1 MDTQRDRALRLYR
14 RLLVLE
20 RVFRNT
26 NGTHHEQETSASE
39 DSLREGIQSMLAELA
54 EDARIV
60 STVPHPRSDRPQ
72 GDDHFDDRSEEER
85 HPLSHLERREIQ
97 QIVRAYEELIDYFDS
112 LKVVLGP
119 TDGKRPDIN
128 WHRLALGRFKS
139 ENTSLL
145 TGVVAGPAEH
155 TRDRRTDTRSE
166 PVGTKPTFHARRA
179 GSLQSRSWSDD

>member
-72 GDDHFDDRSEEER
+72 GDDATASRFSTGSSDGPLGTAQECRAPSHSSRRS
-85 HPLSHLERREIQ
+85 
-97 QIVRAYEELIDYFDS
+97 
-112 LKVVLGP
+112 
-119 TDGKRPDIN
+119 
-128 WHRLALGRFKS
+128 
-139 ENTSLL
+139 
-145 TGVVAGPAEH
+145 
-155 TRDRRTDTRSE
+155 
-166 PVGTKPTFHARRA
+166 
-179 GSLQSRSWSDD
+179 